1 MLLPEFLQL
10 SFAAGHQRFRRQVR
24 EPGGVEL
31 LVTVAQALR
40 LVDDQRSFLFCA
52 FENIG
57 AVDVFSVE
65 WRIFTHQDDV
75 EIGKRN
81 VLLGAEFVPFV
92 VVLLDVNDAG
102 AGAGFTVD
110 QVKIVHLHIVEFIV
124 ATLRFQQHGEAG
136 IFLDVN
142 VCDGVHHDAELDHV
156 LLR

>member
-1 MLLPEFLQL
+1 MLLPEFFQL
-10 SFAAGHQRFRRQVR
+10 GFAAGHQGFRRQVR

-31 LVTVAQALR
+31 LVAVAQALR
-40 LVDDQRSFLFCA
+40 LVYDQRAFLFCTLKDV
-52 FENIG
+52 G
-57 AVDVFSVE
+57 AVDVFGVE
-65 WRIFTHQDDV
+65 RRIFTHQDDV
-75 EIGKRN
+75 EIGQGN
-81 VLLGAEFVPFV
+81 ILLGAELVPFV

-102 AGAGFTVD
+102 ARAGFTVD
-110 QVKIVHLHIVEFIV
+110 QVKIVHLHIVEFIA